1 LIIVLDTNILVHAA
15 FRRESDPDNLLVR
28 SLRGE
33 FELATSQPLL
43 DELRRTLDSVR
54 LARWY
59 QWQESEADAF
69 YASFVQRAKLVVPA
83 RGLEVVRDESDN
95 RVLEAAVEAEADLV
109 VSVDN
114 DLLAL
119 GEFEGI
125 RIVTEA
131 EFVAILRAERL

>member
-1 LIIVLDTNILVHAA
+1 LIVVLDTNILVHAA
-15 FRRESDPDNLLVR
+15 FRRDSDPDNLLAR

-33 FELATSQPLL
+33 FDLASSQPLL
-43 DELRRTLDSVR
+43 DELKRTMNSIR
-54 LARWY
+54 LARWF
-59 QWQESEADAF
+59 QWHEGEAEVL

-83 RGLEVVRDESDN
+83 RNLEIVRDESDN

-114 DLLAL
+114 DLLAID
-119 GEFEGI
+119 EFEGI